1 MTLLQIERWLP
12 QIHKSPVVFK
22 YLRGSCIQRCVG
34 VGFRCEL
41 KLGQIVG
48 MSPIKCYP
56 SSIRR
61 TSHVRKAGLCRACQK
76 AKRVFQIGVLSRRCK
91 SCQLRVTK
99 TAFVETGVD
108 LLKIPVGTV
117 LVPGGER
124 MLTDNLE
131 NTLALELR
139 QRTVGFP

>member
-1 MTLLQIERWLP
+1 MSLQNRKWLP
-12 QIHKSPVVFK
+12 QIHKSPVS
-22 YLRGSCIQRCVG
+22 LRGSCIQRCVG

-48 MSPIKCYP
+48 MSPIKSNP

-61 TSHVRKAGLCRACQK
+61 TSHVRLLAGLCRACQK
-76 AKRVFQIGVLSRRCK
+76 AKQLFQISVMSRRCK

-108 LLKIPVGTV
+108 LLKIPVGTI